1 MEAEDGL
8 QECTYHYDVVTQQPT
23 HHNLP
28 LPQEL
33 RLQSNIL
40 NTELGDRIIE
50 VSVLKRSYIVKRIW

>member
-1 MEAEDGL
+1 MGAEDGL
-8 QECTYHYDVVTQQPT
+8 QEFTYHYDVVTQQPT
-23 HHNLP
+23 HPNLP

-50 VSVLKRSYIVKRIW
+50 VSV